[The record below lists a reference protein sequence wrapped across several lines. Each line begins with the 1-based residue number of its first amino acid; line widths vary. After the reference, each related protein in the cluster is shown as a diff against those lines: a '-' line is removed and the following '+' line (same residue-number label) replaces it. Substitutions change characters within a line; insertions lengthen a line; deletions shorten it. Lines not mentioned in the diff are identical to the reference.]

1 MPTITRQAQY
11 FLASFA
17 DDIYLNPIGQVG
29 IQGLRQENLYFKSMI
44 EKPEITPHIF
54 RVGTYKSAG

>member
-1 MPTITRQAQY
+1 MPTITRRHNIS
-11 FLASFA
+11 FASFA

-44 EKPEITPHIF
+44 ENLKLHRIF
-54 RVGTYKSAG
+54 SV